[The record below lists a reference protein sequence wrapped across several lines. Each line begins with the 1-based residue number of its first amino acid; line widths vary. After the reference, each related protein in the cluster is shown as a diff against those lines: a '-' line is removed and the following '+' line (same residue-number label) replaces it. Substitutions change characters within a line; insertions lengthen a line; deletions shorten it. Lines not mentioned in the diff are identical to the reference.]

1 MTPQEGF
8 VPTGRQ
14 GKTGRCSLC
23 GRHARLTNAHV
34 PPRAAFNKGSF
45 AWGGTTADRYL
56 SYGRPKLGGSSRYAH
71 CESCRA
77 ITSPWDDEYIRWTY
91 TFAGNLLNSSE
102 KGQREQIVGRLQDVR
117 PGRFIRS
124 AIAGMTA
131 LTHTLIDSHPELV
144 RMIREGVPGKPPE
157 DLRFLAAIVP
167 DGSAAHVEGSHDAVV
182 VRVPLGPENGGSF
195 SSRAPA
201 ISATIHYPP
210 FSLLLADR
218 SIADDLPHADCS
230 EMLELGV
237 DEVAEVSISL
247 PVVALPRTEAP
258 VPISLLRFSSA
269 RA

>member
-182 VRVPLGPENGGSF
+182 VRVPLGPENGGSI
-195 SSRAPA
+195 STRAPA

>member
-1 MTPQEGF
+1 VTPQEGF

-45 AWGGTTADRYL
+45 SWGGTTADSHL

-71 CESCRA
+71 CESCGA
-77 ITSPWDDEYIRWTY
+77 ITSPWDDEYIRWAHI
-91 TFAGNLLNSSE
+91 FAGNLLNSPE

-131 LTHTLIDSHPELV
+131 LTPTLIDSHPELV
-144 RMIREGVPGKPPE
+144 RMVREGVPGKPPE

-167 DGSAAHVEGSHDAVV
+167 DGSAAHLEGSHDAVV
-182 VRVPLGPENGGSF
+182 VRVPLGPENGRSI
-195 SSRAPA
+195 SAHAPA

-218 SIADDLPHADCS
+218 SIATDLPHADCT

-247 PVVALPRTEAP
+247 PVVALPRMEAP